1 MPDYRPSRRQVIATA
16 AVAALP
22 FPAAAQV
29 RPLRITQR
37 GALRT
42 RSGASARP
50 GLYREPG
57 AVSPDGRL
65 IALAPD
71 EVMAL
76 FDATTGEQ
84 TDTVSGSASRDYT
97 AVFSPGSESLVVG
110 SYRTVRLYD
119 VVAQRERWRV
129 RFHPDLVWDPWTLS
143 FRPGAHQIA
152 LTGSSDVVLLLD
164 ANNGGVIRELR
175 GHTGAVFSH
184 AFTPDGA
191 RLVSGP
197 DEADAI
203 IVWDAETGQMLE
215 RFVVARGV
223 WSALSQDG
231 ESLIC
236 TQSGA
241 FDVWSLSTQT
251 LVRSVAAPFGNAAGR
266 LRGTLAGPN
275 GEWLV
280 VAAERANQVQVFDW
294 KSGERLLSAPVDGG
308 EPSALAAFA
317 DGATL
322 LFGDPARIWTLD
334 RT

>member
-1 MPDYRPSRRQVIATA
+1 MPDYRLSRRQVIATA

-29 RPLRITQR
+29 RPLRITQT
-37 GALRT
+37 GALRA

-50 GLYREPG
+50 CLYREPG
-57 AVSPDGRL
+57 SVSPDGRL

-71 EVMAL
+71 EATAL

-84 TDTVSGSASRDYT
+84 IAAVSGSARRDYT
-97 AVFSPGSESLVVG
+97 SVFSPDSERLFVG
-110 SYRTVRLYD
+110 SFRTVRLYD
-119 VVAQRERWRV
+119 IAAQRERWRV
-129 RFHPDLVWDPWTLS
+129 QFDADLVWDPWTLS
-143 FRPGAHQIA
+143 FRPRADQIA

-164 ANNGGVIRELR
+164 ANTGGFIRELR
-175 GHTGAVFSH
+175 GHTGAIFSH

-197 DEADAI
+197 DAADAV

-223 WSALSQDG
+223 WSALSRDG
-231 ESLIC
+231 ESFVC
-236 TQSGA
+236 TKSGG

-251 LVRSVAAPFGNAAGR
+251 LVRSVVAPFGGAAGR
-266 LRGTLAGPN
+266 LRGALAGPN
-275 GEWLV
+275 GDWLV
-280 VAAERANQVQVFDW
+280 VAAERANEVQVFDW

-308 EPSALAAFA
+308 EPSALAAFP
-317 DGATL
+317 DGRTL